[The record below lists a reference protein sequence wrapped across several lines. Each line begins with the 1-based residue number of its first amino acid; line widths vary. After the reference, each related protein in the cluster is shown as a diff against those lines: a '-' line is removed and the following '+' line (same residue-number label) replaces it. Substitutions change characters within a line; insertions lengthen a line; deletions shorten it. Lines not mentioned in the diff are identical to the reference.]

1 MTPFCFEHVFTAPS
15 PDAVL
20 AAYFDA
26 GLVDEQDHAIDILER
41 EVQQLV
47 DDGETIQR
55 VSRVVPRRQLP
66 QFLRSFVSGGGP
78 LHYIE
83 VARWH
88 RATRQ
93 IVIQIRP
100 SLMGG
105 RAQIQATYQLD
116 QVAPNTVRRRYA
128 GHVSVDVALVASRV
142 ERGIVAEFERS
153 TLLAASCTQAWLDR
167 QPPTSVSART

>member
-1 MTPFCFEHVFTAPS
+1 VTPFCFEHVFTAPS

-26 GLVDEQDHAIDILER
+26 GLVGEQDHAIDVAERQVLE
-41 EVQQLV
+41 LV
-47 DDGETIQR
+47 DDGDTIRR

-66 QFLRSFVSGGGP
+66 QFLRSSRAP
-78 LHYIE
+78 LHYLE

-88 RATRQ
+88 RATRH
-93 IVIQIRP
+93 ITIEIRP
-100 SLMGG
+100 SLLGG

-116 QVAPNTVRRRYA
+116 QVTPTTIRRRYE
-128 GHVSVDVALVASRV
+128 GHVSVDIALVASRV

-153 TLLAASCTQAWLDR
+153 TLIAASCTQAWLDR